1 MPWDHVE
8 EQMGEAYTDR
18 HPERSIQGWSPSS
31 GTSGARLGDCRVF
44 LSGHVGGPAAVD
56 SRLRGYDA
64 HGRSKELRPPAWY
77 AAVDRSCAK
86 LYDGSVRSGTH
97 AFLQTTRVHF
107 GADALEKLEEE
118 ARPYDRAFVITGRS
132 LNEKTSLI
140 RRVEALLGGRHAG
153 TFAGIG
159 QHTPGSAV
167 ERAAIEAET
176 AEADLLVSV
185 GGGSVID
192 GTKAV
197 ARGLGYPQQVAI
209 PTTLSGAEWAN
220 RAGVTDERSGRKR
233 GFADP
238 KTVPRVV
245 VLDPEATVFTPEK
258 LWLSTGIRAMDHAVE
273 GFLFGGDHP
282 ITDVTGLEGA
292 RRLMESLPL
301 SRREPEDL
309 ETRLELQLAAW
320 LSYFG
325 PANTPMGL
333 SHELG
338 RRIGA
343 SYEVPHGIT
352 SCIILAPSL
361 RAVKGRVQ
369 DDRWIM
375 LSQALGGDPPERV
388 SSLVEELGLP
398 DRLREVGVPEEDLED
413 IAGEYGGGEA
423 LAILEAAY

>member
-1 MPWDHVE
+1 
-8 EQMGEAYTDR
+8 
-18 HPERSIQGWSPSS
+18 
-31 GTSGARLGDCRVF
+31 
-44 LSGHVGGPAAVD
+44 
-56 SRLRGYDA
+56 
-64 HGRSKELRPPAWY
+64 
-77 AAVDRSCAK
+77 
-86 LYDGSVRSGTH
+86 VRSGTH
-97 AFLQTTRVHF
+97 TFLQTTRVHF
-107 GADALEKLEEE
+107 GAGALEKLGEE
-118 ARPYDRAFVITGRS
+118 ARSYDRAFVITGRS
-132 LNEKTSLI
+132 LNEKTGLVS
-140 RRVEALLGGRHAG
+140 RVEALLEGRHAG

-159 QHTPGSAV
+159 QHTPGGAV
-167 ERAAIEAET
+167 EKAAVGAEL
-176 AEADLLVSV
+176 AAADLLVSV

-197 ARGLGYPQQVAI
+197 ARELGYPQQVAI
-209 PTTLSGAEWAN
+209 PTTLSGAEWAS

-238 KTVPRVV
+238 KTVPGIVI
-245 VLDPEATVFTPEK
+245 LDPAATVFTPEK
-258 LWLSTGIRAMDHAVE
+258 LWLSTGIRALDHAVE

-282 ITDVTGLEGA
+282 ITDVTGLEGT
-292 RRLMESLPL
+292 RRLMEYLPL

-361 RAVKGRVQ
+361 KVVRERVQ
-369 DDRWIM
+369 HARWSM
-375 LSQALGGDPPERV
+375 LSQALGGEPPERV

-398 DRLREVGVPEEDLED
+398 GRLREVGVPEEDLQD
-413 IAGEYGGGEA
+413 IAGEYGDGEA
-423 LAILEAAY
+423 LAILKVAY

>member
-1 MPWDHVE
+1 
-8 EQMGEAYTDR
+8 
-18 HPERSIQGWSPSS
+18 
-31 GTSGARLGDCRVF
+31 
-44 LSGHVGGPAAVD
+44 
-56 SRLRGYDA
+56 
-64 HGRSKELRPPAWY
+64 
-77 AAVDRSCAK
+77 
-86 LYDGSVRSGTH
+86 VRSGTH
-97 AFLQTTRVHF
+97 TFLQTTRVHF
-107 GADALEKLEEE
+107 GANALEKLEGE
-118 ARPYDRAFVITGRS
+118 ARPHDRAFVITGRS
-132 LNEKTSLI
+132 LKEKTGLI
-140 RRVEALLGGRHAG
+140 SRVEALLGGRHAG

-159 QHTPGSAV
+159 QHTPGGAV
-167 ERAAIEAET
+167 ERAAVEAET
-176 AEADLLVSV
+176 AAADLLVSV

-197 ARGLGYPQQVAI
+197 ARELGYPQQVAI

-220 RAGVTDERSGRKR
+220 RAGVTDERSRRKR

-245 VLDPEATVFTPEK
+245 VLDPEATIFTPEK
-258 LWLSTGIRAMDHAVE
+258 LWLSTGVRALDHAVE

-292 RRLMESLPL
+292 RRLMEYLPL
-301 SRREPEDL
+301 SKREPEEL
-309 ETRLELQLAAW
+309 EARLELQLAAW

-361 RAVKGRVQ
+361 RVVKMRVQ
-369 DDRWIM
+369 DERWSR
-375 LSQALGGDPPERV
+375 LSEALDGEPPERV

-398 DRLREVGVPEEDLED
+398 GRLREVGVSEKDLEE
-413 IAGEYGGGEA
+413 IAKEYGDGEA
-423 LAILEAAY
+423 LAILKAAY

>member
-1 MPWDHVE
+1 M
-8 EQMGEAYTDR
+8 
-18 HPERSIQGWSPSS
+18 
-31 GTSGARLGDCRVF
+31 
-44 LSGHVGGPAAVD
+44 
-56 SRLRGYDA
+56 
-64 HGRSKELRPPAWY
+64 
-77 AAVDRSCAK
+77 
-86 LYDGSVRSGTH
+86 RSGTH
-97 AFLQTTRVHF
+97 TFLQTTRVHF
-107 GADALEKLEEE
+107 GADALERLEEE
-118 ARPYDRAFVITGRS
+118 ARPYDQAFVITGRS
-132 LNEKTSLI
+132 LNEKTNLV
-140 RRVEALLGGRHAG
+140 RRVETLLGGRHAG

-159 QHTPGSAV
+159 QHTPGGEVEQAAV
-167 ERAAIEAET
+167 GAEL
-176 AEADLLVSV
+176 AVADLLVSV

-197 ARGLGYPQQVAI
+197 ARQLGYPQQVAV

-258 LWLSTGIRAMDHAVE
+258 LWLSTGVRALDHAVE
-273 GFLFGGDHP
+273 GLLFGGDHP
-282 ITDVTGLEGA
+282 ITDVTGLEGT
-292 RRLMESLPL
+292 RRLMEYLPL
-301 SRREPEDL
+301 SRRESEDL

-361 RAVKGRVQ
+361 KVGRARIQ
-369 DDRWIM
+369 DYRWNM
-375 LSQALGGDPPERV
+375 LTQALGGEPPERV

-398 DRLREVGVPEEDLED
+398 SRLSEVGVPEEDLED
-413 IAGEYGGGEA
+413 IAGEYGEGGA
-423 LAILEAAY
+423 LAILKAAY

>member
-1 MPWDHVE
+1 M
-8 EQMGEAYTDR
+8 
-18 HPERSIQGWSPSS
+18 
-31 GTSGARLGDCRVF
+31 
-44 LSGHVGGPAAVD
+44 
-56 SRLRGYDA
+56 
-64 HGRSKELRPPAWY
+64 
-77 AAVDRSCAK
+77 
-86 LYDGSVRSGTH
+86 
-97 AFLQTTRVHF
+97 
-107 GADALEKLEEE
+107 EEE
-118 ARPYDRAFVITGRS
+118 ARSYGRAFVITGRS
-132 LNEKTSLI
+132 LNERTPLI
-140 RRVEALLGGRHAG
+140 SRVEAMLGGRHAG

-159 QHTPGSAV
+159 QHTPGGAV
-167 ERAAIEAET
+167 EQAAVEAEL
-176 AEADLLVSV
+176 AAADLLVSV

-197 ARGLGYPQQVAI
+197 ARELGYPRQVAI

-245 VLDPEATVFTPEK
+245 ILDPEATLFTPEK
-258 LWLSTGIRAMDHAVE
+258 LWLSTGIRALDHAVE

-282 ITDVTGLEGA
+282 VTDVTGLEGA
-292 RRLMESLPL
+292 RRLMEYLPL
-301 SRREPEDL
+301 SRSIPEDL
-309 ETRLELQLAAW
+309 EVRLELQLAAW

-361 RAVKGRVQ
+361 QVVKERVQ
-369 DDRWIM
+369 DDRWTM
-375 LSQALGGDPPERV
+375 LSQALGGEPPERV
-388 SSLVEELGLP
+388 SSLVEKLGLP
-398 DRLREVGVPEEDLED
+398 GRLREVGVPEEDLED
-413 IAGEYGGGEA
+413 IGGEYGDGEA
-423 LAILEAAY
+423 LAILKAAY

>member
-1 MPWDHVE
+1 
-8 EQMGEAYTDR
+8 
-18 HPERSIQGWSPSS
+18 
-31 GTSGARLGDCRVF
+31 
-44 LSGHVGGPAAVD
+44 
-56 SRLRGYDA
+56 
-64 HGRSKELRPPAWY
+64 
-77 AAVDRSCAK
+77 
-86 LYDGSVRSGTH
+86 VRSGTH
-97 AFLQTTRVHF
+97 TFLQTTRVHF
-107 GADALEKLEEE
+107 GAGALEKLGEE
-118 ARPYDRAFVITGRS
+118 ARSYDRAFVITGRS
-132 LNEKTSLI
+132 LNEKTGLVS
-140 RRVEALLGGRHAG
+140 RVEALLDGRHAG

-159 QHTPGSAV
+159 QHTPGGAV
-167 ERAAIEAET
+167 EKAAVGAEL
-176 AEADLLVSV
+176 AAADLLVSV
-185 GGGSVID
+185 GGGSVVD

-197 ARGLGYPQQVAI
+197 ARELGYPQQVAI

-238 KTVPRVV
+238 KTVPGIVI
-245 VLDPEATVFTPEK
+245 LDPEATVFTPEK
-258 LWLSTGIRAMDHAVE
+258 LWLSTGIRALDHAVE

-282 ITDVTGLEGA
+282 ITDVTGLEGT
-292 RRLMESLPL
+292 RRLTEYLPL

-338 RRIGA
+338 RKIGA

-361 RAVKGRVQ
+361 KVVRERVQ
-369 DDRWIM
+369 HARWSM
-375 LSQALGGDPPERV
+375 LSQALGGEPPERV

-398 DRLREVGVPEEDLED
+398 GRLREVGVPEEDLQD
-413 IAGEYGGGEA
+413 IAGEYGDGEA
-423 LAILEAAY
+423 LAILKAAY

>member
-1 MPWDHVE
+1 
-8 EQMGEAYTDR
+8 
-18 HPERSIQGWSPSS
+18 
-31 GTSGARLGDCRVF
+31 
-44 LSGHVGGPAAVD
+44 
-56 SRLRGYDA
+56 
-64 HGRSKELRPPAWY
+64 
-77 AAVDRSCAK
+77 
-86 LYDGSVRSGTH
+86 VRSGTH
-97 AFLQTTRVHF
+97 TFLQTTRVHF
-107 GADALEKLEEE
+107 GAGALENLEGE
-118 ARPYDRAFVITGRS
+118 ARSYGRAFVITGRS
-132 LNEKTSLI
+132 LNERTPLI
-140 RRVEALLGGRHAG
+140 SRVEAMLGGRHAG

-159 QHTPGSAV
+159 QHTPGGAV
-167 ERAAIEAET
+167 EQAAVEAEL
-176 AEADLLVSV
+176 AAADLLVSV

-197 ARGLGYPQQVAI
+197 ARELGYPRQVAI

-245 VLDPEATVFTPEK
+245 VLDPEATLFTPEK
-258 LWLSTGIRAMDHAVE
+258 LWLSTGIRALDHAVE

-282 ITDVTGLEGA
+282 VTDVTGLEGA
-292 RRLMESLPL
+292 RRLTEYLPL
-301 SRREPEDL
+301 SRSIPEDL
-309 ETRLELQLAAW
+309 EVRLELQLAAW

-361 RAVKGRVQ
+361 QVVKERVQ
-369 DDRWIM
+369 DDRWTM
-375 LSQALGGDPPERV
+375 LSQALGGEPPERV
-388 SSLVEELGLP
+388 SSLVDKLGLP
-398 DRLREVGVPEEDLED
+398 GRLREVGVPEEDLED
-413 IAGEYGGGEA
+413 IGGEYGDGEA
-423 LAILEAAY
+423 LAILKAAY